1 MKIYKDYFQKS
12 KIFLYP
18 LLEIK
23 KGVRYVPIDTYLAW
37 EGQYSFEDSKLMC
50 LYKQKFT
57 KAFAKFEEFQLLNH
71 KYLDD
76 YRELGDD
83 LHLYIFDLVNY
94 KKDIQNVIKGTYSKM
109 RKKTKTQI
117 LDFFGDIAP
126 ISEYIES
133 YIYPEYY
140 HEDYANELNV
150 RIADIEK
157 VWELCS
163 KPDLEKETL
172 KIKMKE
178 LNIIKEKS
186 ISLLSNPKRKS
197 I

>member
-18 LLEIK
+18 LLEIQ
-23 KGVRYVPIDTYLAW
+23 KGIKYVPINTYMAW
-37 EGQYSFEDSKLMC
+37 EGQYSFEDSMLMC
-50 LYKQKFT
+50 IYKQKCT

-71 KYLDD
+71 KYLED
-76 YRELGDD
+76 YRELGED
-83 LHLYIFDLVNY
+83 LHLYVFDLSMY
-94 KKDIQNVIKGTYSKM
+94 KKDIQNIIKGTYSKM
-109 RKKTKTQI
+109 RKKTKTKI
-117 LDFFGDIAP
+117 LDFFGDIGP

-133 YIYPEYY
+133 YIYPQYY

-150 RIADIEK
+150 KLEDIEK

-163 KPDLEKETL
+163 KPDLEKENL
-172 KIKMKE
+172 KIKIKE

-186 ISLLSNPKRKS
+186 ISLLLKS
-197 I
+197 KKK

>member
-18 LLEIK
+18 LLEIQ
-23 KGVRYVPIDTYLAW
+23 KGVKYVPINTYMAW

-50 LYKQKFT
+50 LYQQKST

-76 YRELGDD
+76 YRELDKD
-83 LHLYIFDLVNY
+83 LHLYVFDLVNY
-94 KKDIQNVIKGTYSKM
+94 KKDIQNVIKGSYSKM

-150 RIADIEK
+150 NLEDIER

-163 KPDLEKETL
+163 KPDLEKENL
-172 KIKMKE
+172 KIKIKE

-186 ISLLSNPKRKS
+186 ISLLLKSKRNS

>member
-1 MKIYKDYFQKS
+1 MNIYKDYFQKS

-18 LLEIK
+18 LLEIQ
-23 KGVRYVPIDTYLAW
+23 KGIKYVPINTYMAW

-50 LYKQKFT
+50 LYQQKST

-76 YRELGDD
+76 YRELDKD
-83 LHLYIFDLVNY
+83 LHLYVFDMINY
-94 KKDIQNVIKGTYSKM
+94 KKDIQNIIKGSYSRM
-109 RKKTKTQI
+109 RKKTKAKI
-117 LDFFGDIAP
+117 LDFFGDVAP

-140 HEDYANELNV
+140 HNDYANELNV
-150 RIADIEK
+150 PLEDIEK

-163 KPDLEKETL
+163 KPDLEKENL
-172 KIKMKE
+172 KIKIKE

-186 ISLLSNPKRKS
+186 ISLLLKPKRNS

>member
-18 LLEIK
+18 LLEIQ
-23 KGVRYVPIDTYLAW
+23 KGVKYVPINTYMAW

-50 LYKQKFT
+50 LYQQKFT

-76 YRELGDD
+76 YRELDKD
-83 LHLYIFDLVNY
+83 LHLYVFDLINY
-94 KKDIQNVIKGTYSKM
+94 KKDIQNIIKGSYSKM

-150 RIADIEK
+150 NLEDIER

-163 KPDLEKETL
+163 KPDLEKENL
-172 KIKMKE
+172 KIKIKE

-186 ISLLSNPKRKS
+186 ISLLLKSKRNS